1 MESAHQVLSYAQG
14 KGEILIKR
22 INVAQAGL
30 DRGITAAALAMV
42 GFALFLDMAIRND
55 PISVDFHTYLA
66 AADVGLRQGWSHIY
80 DQGLIS
86 WYQMQLAP
94 GARLQPYISPP
105 TVAFAVAPLL
115 AFPYDTA
122 YVIWAALSL
131 GALATALALCGVS
144 RGLGRWV
151 AVVGALAPWW
161 VMHAVNVGQVV
172 PLVAAG
178 CVVGWRLLRDR
189 RDVLAGI
196 ALGAILLKPNTAMLV
211 PLALLFAARYR
222 AVAAWAGTA
231 AVVFA
236 AIGAVLGPSG
246 VVSYLDQ
253 LRGPWPAGA
262 DNMTLH
268 GALDATGAFA
278 LVLRVLI
285 VGAAMAGAHRFRASP
300 WTVVP
305 LGIVASLLVS
315 PYLHGSDLCLLAAA
329 GWMIWEDQPSIAWRA
344 LLAGAWYL
352 ASPFLYLR
360 GDSPHLTQW
369 PWLEFAI
376 FFALLLTALGPLTAW
391 ADSRSRAPA

>member
-1 MESAHQVLSYAQG
+1 MGYAQIR
-14 KGEILIKR
+14 GESR
-22 INVAQAGL
+22 IRRIGVASAGL
-30 DRGITAAALAMV
+30 GRGIVVAAFAVVAWALY
-42 GFALFLDMAIRND
+42 LDVSIRND

-94 GARLQPYISPP
+94 GARLQPFISPP
-105 TVAFAVAPLL
+105 IVAFVVAPLM

-122 YVIWAALSL
+122 YMIWAAVSF
-131 GALATALALCGVS
+131 GAFALALALCGVS
-144 RGLGRWV
+144 RSLGRWV
-151 AVVGALAPWW
+151 AVLGALTPWW

-178 CVVGWRLLRDR
+178 TVVGWRLLRDR

-196 ALGAILLKPNTAMLV
+196 AMGAILLKPNTAMLV
-211 PLALLFAARYR
+211 PLALLFAGRYR
-222 AVAAWAGTA
+222 ALAAWAATA
-231 AVVFA
+231 AAVFVGIA
-236 AIGAVLGPSG
+236 AVLGPSG
-246 VVSYLDQ
+246 VASYAGE

-268 GALDATGAFA
+268 GAWGLSGLSAA
-278 LVLRVLI
+278 LLRVGI
-285 VGAAMAGAHRFRASP
+285 VGATMGAAYRFRDTPSMA
-300 WTVVP
+300 VP
-305 LGIVASLLVS
+305 LALVGSLLVS

-329 GWMIWEDQPSIAWRA
+329 GWMIWEERPSIAWRA
-344 LLAGAWYL
+344 FLAASWFE

-369 PWLEFAI
+369 PLLELAI
-376 FFALLLTALGPLTAW
+376 FLALLVTAAGPLTGW
-391 ADSRSRAPA
+391 ADSRRQAPA

>member
-1 MESAHQVLSYAQG
+1 MGYAQIR
-14 KGEILIKR
+14 GESR
-22 INVAQAGL
+22 IRRIGVASAGL
-30 DRGITAAALAMV
+30 DRGIVVAAFAVVVWALY
-42 GFALFLDMAIRND
+42 LDVSIRND

-94 GARLQPYISPP
+94 GARLQPFISPP
-105 TVAFAVAPLL
+105 IVAFVVAPLM

-122 YVIWAALSL
+122 YMIWAAVSF
-131 GALATALALCGVS
+131 GAFALALALCGVS

-151 AVVGALAPWW
+151 AVLGALTPWW

-178 CVVGWRLLRDR
+178 TVVGWRLLRDR

-196 ALGAILLKPNTAMLV
+196 ALGALLLKPNTATLV
-211 PLALLFAARYR
+211 PLALLFAGRYR
-222 AVAAWAGTA
+222 ALAAWAATA
-231 AVVFA
+231 AAVFVGIA
-236 AIGAVLGPSG
+236 AVLGPSG
-246 VVSYLDQ
+246 VASYAGE

-268 GALDATGAFA
+268 GAWGLSGLSAA
-278 LVLRVLI
+278 LLRVGI
-285 VGAAMAGAHRFRASP
+285 VGATMGAAYRFRDTPSMA
-300 WTVVP
+300 VP
-305 LGIVASLLVS
+305 LALVGSLLVS

-329 GWMIWEDQPSIAWRA
+329 GWMIWEERPSIAWRA
-344 LLAGAWYL
+344 FLAASWFE

-369 PWLEFAI
+369 PLLELAI
-376 FFALLLTALGPLTAW
+376 FLALLVTAAGPLTGW
-391 ADSRSRAPA
+391 ADSRRQAPA

>member
-1 MESAHQVLSYAQG
+1 MV
-14 KGEILIKR
+14 KR
-22 INVAQAGL
+22 ITAAQAGL
-30 DRGITAAALAMV
+30 DRGITAAALAV
-42 GFALFLDMAIRND
+42 VAWALFLDIAIRND

-94 GARLQPYISPP
+94 GARLQPFLSPP
-105 TVAFAVAPLL
+105 MVALAVAPLL
-115 AFPYDTA
+115 MFPYDTA
-122 YVIWAALSL
+122 YVIWAVAGF
-131 GALATALALCGVS
+131 GALATAFALCGVS
-144 RGLGRWV
+144 RGMSRWV

-172 PLVAAG
+172 LLVAAG

-211 PLALLFAARYR
+211 PLVLLFAGRGR
-222 AVAAWAGTA
+222 ALAAWAGTA
-231 AVVFA
+231 AVVVTL
-236 AIGAVLGPSG
+236 ITVVLGPSG
-246 VVSYLDQ
+246 VAAYAGQ

-268 GALDATGAFA
+268 GALDVTGIFA
-278 LVLRVLI
+278 AALRVSI
-285 VGAAMAGAHRFRASP
+285 VGATMAAAYRFRATPSMAI
-300 WTVVP
+300 P
-305 LGIVASLLVS
+305 LAVVASLLVS

-329 GWMIWEDQPSIAWRA
+329 GWMIWEDRPSFAWRA

-352 ASPFLYLR
+352 ASPFLYLN
-360 GDSPHLTQW
+360 GDSPHLQQW
-369 PWLEFAI
+369 PRLELAI
-376 FFALLLTALGPLTAW
+376 FVALLLTALVPLTAW
-391 ADSRSRAPA
+391 ADSRTRAPA